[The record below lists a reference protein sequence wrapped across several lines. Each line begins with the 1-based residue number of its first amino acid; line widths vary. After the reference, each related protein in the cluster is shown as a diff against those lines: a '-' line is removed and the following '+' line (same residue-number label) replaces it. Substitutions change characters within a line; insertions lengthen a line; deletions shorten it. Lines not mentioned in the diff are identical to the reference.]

1 MRTTLALA
9 LVATSGLMAQSPVQL
24 TAKDA
29 TMKIG
34 FLAKPA
40 FEAIGSSTREGTTQN
55 LFVRQM
61 RLMVGGT
68 LGTDFEY
75 FFETDSPDLG
85 KANADG
91 TKKNAGLVVQ
101 DAVFTYKLTKDI
113 KIDAGL
119 ILVPLSHQ
127 STQGA
132 TNLASW
138 DYHSYAFLQSVP
150 MGSSTGRDGG
160 VQLRGV
166 LGGKEGNLE
175 FRLGAWQ
182 GKRLSETPTTAT
194 GPTDRVGSRNSLRL
208 AGRAQWNF
216 FEAEGGL
223 FLGGTYL
230 GAKKIL
236 AIGIGHD
243 RQNNYKAT
251 ALDVFMD
258 LPLGQDGIQ
267 GQWNHVTWN
276 GNTWLAIEKQ
286 TTDFAEFGY
295 RFGAIQL
302 APMVRYESQ
311 KMDTPTILS
320 GPDET
325 RYGVGLAWW
334 FKGHQS
340 NLKAFYTR
348 VEPKA
353 HGASTLKAYD
363 RVNLQWQ
370 WLVW

>member
-1 MRTTLALA
+1 
-9 LVATSGLMAQSPVQL
+9 
-24 TAKDA
+24 
-29 TMKIG
+29 MKIG

-40 FEAIGSSTREGTTQN
+40 FEATGSFTREGTTQN

-75 FFETDSPDLG
+75 FFETDSPNLG

-91 TKKNAGLVVQ
+91 SKTNTGLILQ

-132 TNLASW
+132 TNLATW
-138 DYHSYAFLQSVP
+138 DYHAYAFQQNGA

-160 VQLRGV
+160 AQVRGV
-166 LGGKEGNLE
+166 VGGKEGNLE
-175 FRLGAWQ
+175 FRLGVFQ
-182 GKRLSETPTTAT
+182 GKRLALTPAVPT
-194 GPTDRVGSRNSLRL
+194 GPTDRAASRNSLRL

-236 AIGIGHD
+236 AIGAGHD
-243 RQNNYKAT
+243 RQDDYSAT
-251 ALDVFMD
+251 AVDIFMD

-276 GNTWLAIEKQ
+276 GKTWLPTIKKQ

-295 RFGAIQL
+295 RFGAVQL
-302 APMVRYESQ
+302 APMVRYES
-311 KMDTPTILS
+311 KKLDVPTV
-320 GPDET
+320 GEPDET
-325 RYGVGLAWW
+325 RVGVGLAWW

-353 HGASTLKAYD
+353 PGIHTLKAYD
-363 RVNLQWQ
+363 QVNLQWQ
-370 WLVW
+370 WLLW